1 MSNIIPHSPKLADL
15 TLLEVQDA
23 WIVDANEDYSA
34 IIEAQCRE
42 MCRPLYTSSTP
53 SPQPKS
59 DRLALS
65 LAIGSFVIAGLGVA
79 FIAGSFSKAVP
90 PPTPSPAPTPQIIV
104 IPPQKPA
111 DRCLAFCS
119 GD

>member
-1 MSNIIPHSPKLADL
+1 MSNIIPHSPHSPKLADL
-15 TLLEVQDA
+15 TFLEIQDA
-23 WIVDANEDYSA
+23 WIVERNTDYTA
-34 IIEAQCRE
+34 I
-42 MCRPLYTSSTP
+42 STVVEP
-53 SPQPKS
+53 EYERVAIHPAAKSQP

-65 LAIGSFVIAGLGVA
+65 LAIGSFVVAGLGVA
-79 FIAGSFSKAVP
+79 FIAGSFSKAAP